1 MPLALRTDGCI
12 SGMSYDHPYDGLKVL
27 DVSQGVAG
35 PYCGTLMALYGAD
48 VIKIEPRQG
57 DWARKLGTD
66 YNGHSVLEICGN
78 RGKRSISLDLKH
90 ADGRAVAQ
98 TLAAETD
105 VLIEGFRPGVADR
118 LGIGYAE
125 VKERNPRVLYVS
137 VSGYGQ
143 RGPLREEPCT
153 DTVMQAFSGLMSV
166 NQGND
171 GAPHRVGFLI
181 IDMVTGLYAYQAL
194 ATALHAR
201 RGATEGRH
209 IDVSL
214 MQSAAAIQAAKISEY
229 ALAAGA
235 PRVLNAPAGTYR
247 TSDGWIAITLVT
259 EAHWA
264 AICNGLALPQLLDDP
279 RFTDFDKRA
288 EHLPALVD
296 ILDDRLSEKA
306 TSEWCVRLV
315 EAGALCNAIHDFGD
329 WLNHSHVRAVDAAPS
344 IQQPR
349 VGAIPTPAIPGMM
362 PLAPDDRCQ
371 NAPALGAHGREILRE
386 SGYGDEAIDRLIA
399 NCALFVDT

>member
-1 MPLALRTDGCI
+1 
-12 SGMSYDHPYDGLKVL
+12 MSYDRPYDRLKVL
-27 DVSQGVAG
+27 DLSQGVAG

-48 VIKIEPRQG
+48 VIKIEPREG

-66 YNGHSVLEICGN
+66 YDGHSVLDICGN
-78 RGKRSISLDLKH
+78 RGKRSICLDLKH
-90 ADGRAVAQ
+90 ADGRALAQ
-98 TLAAETD
+98 ELAADAD

-125 VKERNPRVLYVS
+125 VKARNPRVIYVS

-143 RGPLREEPCT
+143 QGPYREEPST

-166 NQGND
+166 NPGND
-171 GAPHRVGFLI
+171 GAPHRVGFLVV
-181 IDMVTGLYAYQAL
+181 DMVTGLYAYQAL

-201 RGATEGRH
+201 PGAAQGRH

-214 MQSAAAIQAAKISEY
+214 MQSAAAIQAAKILEY
-229 ALAAGA
+229 ALADGA
-235 PRVLNAPAGTYR
+235 PRALNAPAGTYR
-247 TSDGWIAITLVT
+247 TSDGWIAITLVS

-264 AICNGLALPQLLDDP
+264 AICAGLELPQLLDDP
-279 RFTDFDKRA
+279 RFSDFARRA
-288 EHLPALVD
+288 EHLQALGG
-296 ILDDRLSEKA
+296 ILNDRLSQRT
-306 TSEWCVRLV
+306 TSEWCTRLL

-329 WLNHSHVRAVDAAPS
+329 WLNHSQVRAVDAAPS

-362 PLAPDDRCQ
+362 PLAADDRRQ
-371 NAPALGAHGREILRE
+371 IAPALGEHGAEILRE
-386 SGYGDEAIDRLIA
+386 RGYDDEAIEALIA
-399 NCALFVDT
+399 NAALFVERG